1 MSWLRGELV
10 VITTNYSP
18 CRTTQVFGHIS
29 NHYLL
34 LRRYGMCVYWERLF
48 MLLAYTSNPPPVTR
62 LKCCVG
68 EICSVIS
75 DQMTEVILVCRRFV
89 ESHSREEGPG

>member
-18 CRTTQVFGHIS
+18 CRTAQVFGHIS

-48 MLLAYTSNPPPVTR
+48 MLLACPSNRPPPRYMSETLCWRDLQRYFGSNDGSYFGVS
-62 LKCCVG
+62 
-68 EICSVIS
+68 E
-75 DQMTEVILVCRRFV
+75 VCRI
-89 ESHSREEGPG
+89 PQ